1 MMPTAYVTGADR
13 GLGLALVKALLAD
26 GFRVYAGSY
35 LPEWPELSALASD
48 HPQELTVLPLDVTDE
63 ASVQAAAGVIAASS
77 GSLDLLINNA
87 GIHPKHT
94 PTILEDI
101 NFEDLL
107 RLYNVNALGSLRV
120 THSVVQ
126 LLLAGTM
133 KKLVNISSEAG
144 SISGNHRSG
153 NFGYTMSKAALNMQS
168 AILKKHLKDYGVKVL
183 NIHPGYVR
191 SYMLGTFNE
200 EATVEACDSAAGIL
214 RLIEAEYDPDDP
226 FYLDYQGKSLGW

>member
-1 MMPTAYVTGADR
+1 MPTAYVTGADR

-35 LPEWPELSALASD
+35 LPDWPELSQLAGD
-48 HPQELTVLPLDVTDE
+48 HPQQLTVLSLDVTDE
-63 ASVQAAAGVIAASS
+63 ASVQAAAGVIEANG

-87 GIHPKHT
+87 GIHPKQM
-94 PTILEDI
+94 PTILEPLD
-101 NFEDLL
+101 FDEFL

-120 THSVVQ
+120 THSVIR

-144 SISGNHRSG
+144 SISGNHRNG

-168 AILKKHLKDYGVKVL
+168 AILKKHLKEYGVKVL

-214 RLIEAEYDPDDP
+214 RLIAAEYDPDDP
-226 FYLDYQGKSLGW
+226 YYLDYQGKSLGW